1 MNVGTF
7 KKIIRIKIITFLMAA
22 WIHILMDRFM
32 NLVNFDHCGHESK
45 QTAKAVDL
53 F

>member
-1 MNVGTF
+1 
-7 KKIIRIKIITFLMAA
+7 MAA

-32 NLVNFDHCGHESK
+32 NLNFDHCGHESK